1 MVPAHP
7 NPYCSCDNCRS
18 ACGLLDP
25 VCEGVIAPLICFL
38 CNKVTFMCTI
48 CGVFRKSCSFKNT
61 HLTSNTHLAYIRD
74 KNNSLNE
81 YHSLD
86 NQDDSDDN
94 TTLPTSTKEYLD
106 A

>member
-7 NPYCSCDNCRS
+7 NPYGSCDNCRS
-18 ACGLLDP
+18 ASELLGP
-25 VCEGVIAPLICFL
+25 AYEGVIAHLICFP
-38 CNKVTFMCTI
+38 CNKVTFMFTI
-48 CGVFRKSCSFKNT
+48 CGVFGKSRSFKNT

-74 KNNSLNE
+74 NNNSLNA
-81 YHSLD
+81 YLSLD